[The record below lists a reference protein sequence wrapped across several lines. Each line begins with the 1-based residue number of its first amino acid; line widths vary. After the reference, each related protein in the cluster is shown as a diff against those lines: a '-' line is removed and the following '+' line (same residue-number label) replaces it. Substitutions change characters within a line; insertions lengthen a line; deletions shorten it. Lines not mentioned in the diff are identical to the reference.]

1 MIYLFIFLGLLLA
14 IIGLSIANHFVK
26 KSLAKKEAI
35 KIEKVRL
42 EKGE

>member
-1 MIYLFIFLGLLLA
+1 MVYLFIFLGLILA
-14 IIGLSIANHFVK
+14 IIGLLIANHFVK

-35 KIEKVRL
+35 KIAKARL